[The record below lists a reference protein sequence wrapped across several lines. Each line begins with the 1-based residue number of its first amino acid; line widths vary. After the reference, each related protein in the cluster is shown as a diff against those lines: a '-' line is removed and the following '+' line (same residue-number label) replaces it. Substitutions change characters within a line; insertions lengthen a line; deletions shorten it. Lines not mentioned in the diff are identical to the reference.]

1 MDGTFTA
8 ILEGQEREDRAAAAC
23 ERKIAAAVRREFSNG
38 EEMLAAARGLGL
50 SGRDFFAS
58 EGLEHFPLLPVR
70 TADAFSVKK
79 HTTSQR
85 PYLHGQ
91 DFYEL
96 ICVHGGTCAQT
107 FGDGSALRLCAG
119 QSCLL
124 PPGAVHRL
132 GRSGKG
138 DVVLKLIIPPA
149 LFERTGGA
157 VLARMRDRAA
167 ECAAADAKCGIRL
180 FDTMTAGAQY
190 LLFRLLEEGRRKD
203 TLSELCVPA
212 CLTLLFSELA
222 RGELRTDAEAEELL
236 RAYFEEDVRGASLAG
251 FARRLHYSA
260 NYAGR
265 MIRARTG
272 KSFSEHA
279 ALFRLRAGAN
289 LLAQTDLPIEEV
301 AERAGYADASGFYK
315 RFCAAYGMTPGEYR
329 KLFKRG

>member
-1 MDGTFTA
+1 MDGLFTA
-8 ILEGQEREDRAAAAC
+8 ILDGQEREDRSAAAS
-23 ERKIAAAVRREFSNG
+23 EEEFAAAVRREFANG
-38 EEMLAAARGLGL
+38 EELLAGARELHL
-50 SGRDFFAS
+50 TGRAFFAS
-58 EGLEHFPLLPVR
+58 EGLENFPLLPVR
-70 TADAFSVKK
+70 TAGAFSIKK

-96 ICVHGGTCAQT
+96 ICVHGGSCAQV
-107 FGDGSALRLCAG
+107 FGDGSALRLSEG

-124 PPGAVHRL
+124 PPGAVHRI

-157 VLARMRDRAA
+157 VFAH
-167 ECAAADAKCGIRL
+167 AAAGASDTKCGVRL
-180 FDTMTAGAQY
+180 FKKMTAGAQY
-190 LLFRLLEEGRRKD
+190 LLFRLLEEGHRAD
-203 TLSELCVPA
+203 ALAALCVPA
-212 CLTLLFSELA
+212 CLTLLFAELA
-222 RGELRTDAEAEELL
+222 RGEECDGAEAEELL
-236 RAYFEEDVRGASLAG
+236 RAYFEEDARDASLEG

-265 MIRARTG
+265 MLRARTG

-279 ALFRLRAGAN
+279 ALFRLRAGAK
-289 LLAQTDLPIEEV
+289 LLAQTDLPVEKV
-301 AERAGYADASGFYK
+301 AAEAGYANASGFYK

-329 KLFKRG
+329 KLFRKG